1 MEESAQK
8 YREEWKAIKSLAE
21 KPQKRGM
28 RVGIVVV
35 RIPEGMFTVRKFFSL
50 LPYSIS

>member
-1 MEESAQK
+1 
-8 YREEWKAIKSLAE
+8 
-21 KPQKRGM
+21 M

-50 LPYSIS
+50 LPYSISWSIPKSCHKI